1 MLMFDS
7 VNKKAAAGC
16 KSVLKI
22 LVFLL
27 STVVLGCSVM
37 PTEQPST
44 SVAAK
49 GDSGAYSQTLA
60 ALNQE
65 SAIYKK
71 LNTHYQRW
79 RGTPYELGSMNKGG
93 IDCSGF
99 VYLTFRNQLGRPL
112 PRTTKAQYANSR
124 KISKSDLQAGDLVFF
139 KTGSKQLHV
148 GIYLTEGRFLHASS
162 SKGVMVSSLSNVYWH
177 KNFLSAR
184 RI

>member
-49 GDSGAYSQTLA
+49 GDGAYSQTLA
-60 ALNQE
+60 ALNQQYQGWR
-65 SAIYKK
+65 AVPYKAGGLSK
-71 LNTHYQRW
+71 R
-79 RGTPYELGSMNKGG
+79 G